1 MKKLLLFSLALA
13 IGLCSFAQKT
23 YTLKNV
29 KSEKAPSQMKIADM
43 ETFKKAP
50 SVTDALNSS
59 SSVKGTD
66 IVTIIDLGQSANAYG
81 YGYAGGQKSLV
92 WANDDLNAVTNIHR
106 ETAATYSGNLAYD
119 LSLDN
124 GQTFENNI
132 RAYESNVSGGTYNT
146 DAARY
151 PNSAI
156 YNPVGNTDPANAWFA
171 FFAPNLDASNGGSWG
186 GYSFGVANLVDHDD
200 TTKHLKAA
208 HSDFFQYIPNAYT
221 ITTLGEAWVVDPNYD
236 WSSGS
241 GVYQENLIINQ
252 GTFVDN
258 DFEYDEWL
266 FDAPMTGTGWVYDE
280 KVAFGPDGLTGYIS
294 LLGNPEEIPFS
305 TDAVYPTVYKT
316 TDGGETWEDAVYIQL
331 GGPDGIEEVLWY
343 LTDEQLAELFEPPVP
358 ARDEILY
365 TTAFDHDIVVD
376 ALGNLHIG
384 VIVGVTGSSA
394 YSIVSAAYFFAAFDI
409 YTLDGGT
416 TWYGNFLGSC
426 KNFRGNFGDLT
437 EDNRINASVTTDG
450 MIITMTWL
458 DTQLEGVEENNQPDV
473 YARGF
478 NLETNCLSGDEIGED
493 LPDNVTAFSAGMWQA
508 YFEATSH
515 YTLTVEDQYIV
526 PIVYEDMDPLDPAAE
541 VQFKYIQDFYYTD
554 ADFIWESNNPDPG
567 VGIEPVE
574 NNLTF
579 VSQNYPNPFSG
590 TSVITVKLEKAT
602 DLSLEVF
609 NLTGQKVYEINNG
622 KVGAGSHT
630 LTIDASNL
638 SSGVYFYTV
647 FAGEN
652 SVTKKM
658 IVN

>member
-1 MKKLLLFSLALA
+1 
-13 IGLCSFAQKT
+13 
-23 YTLKNV
+23 
-29 KSEKAPSQMKIADM
+29 
-43 ETFKKAP
+43 
-50 SVTDALNSS
+50 
-59 SSVKGTD
+59 
-66 IVTIIDLGQSANAYG
+66 
-81 YGYAGGQKSLV
+81 
-92 WANDDLNAVTNIHR
+92 
-106 ETAATYSGNLAYD
+106 
-119 LSLDN
+119 
-124 GQTFENNI
+124 
-132 RAYESNVSGGTYNT
+132 
-146 DAARY
+146 
-151 PNSAI
+151 
-156 YNPVGNTDPANAWFA
+156 
-171 FFAPNLDASNGGSWG
+171 
-186 GYSFGVANLVDHDD
+186 
-200 TTKHLKAA
+200 
-208 HSDFFQYIPNAYT
+208 
-221 ITTLGEAWVVDPNYD
+221 
-236 WSSGS
+236 
-241 GVYQENLIINQ
+241 GVYQGNLIINE
-252 GTFVDN
+252 GTFIDN
-258 DFEYDEWL
+258 DYVYEEWL
-266 FDAPMTGTGWVYDE
+266 FDAPMTGTGYVYDE
-280 KVAFGPDGLTGYIS
+280 KIAFAPDGLTGYIS
-294 LLGNPEEIPFS
+294 LLGNNEEIPFS
-305 TDAVYPTVYKT
+305 TDAVYPIVYKT
-316 TDGGETWEDAVYIQL
+316 TDGGETWSDAIPIQL

-343 LTDEQLAELFEPPVP
+343 LTDEQIAELFEPPVP
-358 ARDEILY
+358 ARDEIVY
-365 TTAFDHDIVVD
+365 TTAYDHDIIVD
-376 ALGNLHIG
+376 YFGFLHIG
-384 VIVGVTGSSA
+384 VIIGVAGIDP
-394 YSIVSAAYFFAAFDI
+394 YSIVTASNYIAAFDI
-409 YTLDGGT
+409 YTCDYGLS
-416 TWYGNFLGSC
+416 WYGNFLGSC

-478 NLETNCLSGDEIGED
+478 NLATNYLSGDEIGED

-622 KVGAGSHT
+622 KVSVGSHT

>member
-1 MKKLLLFSLALA
+1 
-13 IGLCSFAQKT
+13 
-23 YTLKNV
+23 
-29 KSEKAPSQMKIADM
+29 
-43 ETFKKAP
+43 
-50 SVTDALNSS
+50 
-59 SSVKGTD
+59 
-66 IVTIIDLGQSANAYG
+66 
-81 YGYAGGQKSLV
+81 

-124 GQTFENNI
+124 GQTFENNVRI
-132 RAYESNVSGGTYNT
+132 YESNVSGGQYNT

-171 FFAPNLDASNGGSWG
+171 FFAPNLDGSNGGTWG
-186 GYSFGVANLVDHDD
+186 GYSYGVANLVDHDD

-208 HSDFFQYIPNAYT
+208 HGNFFQYMPDAYT
-221 ITTLGEAWVVDPNYD
+221 ITTLGEAWVVDPNTD
-236 WSSGS
+236 WASG
-241 GVYQENLIINQ
+241 GAYQENLVINQ

-266 FDAPMTGTGWVYDE
+266 FDAPMTGTGYPYDE

-316 TDGGETWEDAVYIQL
+316 TDGGNTWEDAIYVQL

-343 LTDEQLAELFEPPVP
+343 LTDEQIAELFLPPLP
-358 ARDEILY
+358 ARDEIVY

-376 ALGNLHIG
+376 ALGYLHIG
-384 VIVGVTGSSA
+384 VIIGIAGIDP
-394 YSIVSAAYFFAAFDI
+394 YSIVTASYSFAAFEIIPYIPSD
-409 YTLDGGT
+409 YTC
-416 TWYGNFLGSC
+416 GNFLGSC

-437 EDNRINASVTTDG
+437 EDNRINASITTDG
-450 MIITMTWL
+450 MIITITWL

-478 NLETNCLSGDEIGED
+478 NFAAVYLSGDEVGAD
-493 LPDNVTAFSAGMWQA
+493 LPNNVTAFSYGMWQS
-508 YFEATSH
+508 YFATTSH
-515 YTLTVEDQYIV
+515 YTLTVGDQYIV
-526 PIVYEDMDPLDPAAE
+526 PIVYEDMDPIDPSAE
-541 VQFKYIQDFYYTD
+541 VQFKYIQDFHYTCE
-554 ADFIWESNNPDPG
+554 DFIYPSSCY
-567 VGIEPVE
+567 PVKIDTVLIK
-574 NNLTF
+574 NDLTS
-579 VSQNYPNPFSG
+579 VSQNCPNPFNDIS
-590 TSVITVKLEKAT
+590 TITVNLEKASE
-602 DLSLEVF
+602 LSLEVF

-638 SSGVYFYTV
+638 
-647 FAGEN
+647 
-652 SVTKKM
+652 
-658 IVN
+658 